1 MFDGDPRM
9 TKWEVCRSYLAW
21 WIGAFLLFSVA
32 FIFLLVGCGVI
43 PNYFH
48 KGHPTE
54 VTPQVIV
61 INSLVMLYG
70 IAYGIVHVI
79 KCVNQIRRLRKEGL
93 LIEGNSETSGVTVI
107 TVRVVSK
114 PDPETFTAEVEVVDQ
129 KGKPLLGPD
138 AAPTEEATEKEAAD
152 EQ

>member
-21 WIGAFLLFSVA
+21 WIGAFLVFSVA

-48 KGHPTE
+48 GGEYE

-61 INSLVMLYG
+61 VNSLVMLYG
-70 IAYGIVHVI
+70 IAYGIIHVI

-93 LIEGNSETSGVTVI
+93 LLEGDPEPRTVTVV
-107 TVRVVSK
+107 TVRVISQ
-114 PDPETFTAEVEVVDQ
+114 PEPETFTAEVEVVDQ
-129 KGKPLLGPD
+129 QGKSLLGPD
-138 AAPTEEATEKEAAD
+138 AEPTEEVTTEEASD